1 MKKSLV
7 LAFKDCSD
15 AMNSAELMLTQALV
29 GSYATG
35 VNTHIFIY
43 YFFPDTPVFRAPNF
57 FSLRSFFSS
66 DHLLHNPQCF
76 LSLSDCVDLISA
88 TLSAHVI
95 IG

>member
-35 VNTHIFIY
+35 VNTHIFYIL
-43 YFFPDTPVFRAPNF
+43 FFPRY
-57 FSLRSFFSS
+57 S
-66 DHLLHNPQCF
+66 CF
-76 LSLSDCVDLISA
+76 QS
-88 TLSAHVI
+88 T
-95 IG
+95 